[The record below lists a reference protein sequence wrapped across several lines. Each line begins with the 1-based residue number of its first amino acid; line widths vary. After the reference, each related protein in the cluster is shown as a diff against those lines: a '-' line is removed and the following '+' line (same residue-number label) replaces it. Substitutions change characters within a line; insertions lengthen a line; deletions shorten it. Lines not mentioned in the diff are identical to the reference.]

1 MSQANKRPYAPQ
13 QRGGQRPSRP
23 YSPYP
28 QRGRPAPRRSAP
40 PQKHAGRALPY
51 GFGKL
56 AIIVLVIV
64 AAGFGLQKAWP
75 NGFPL
80 VKKAN
85 STVKKATTITE
96 IHSGGPLRINEIMS
110 SNRDTL
116 SIADGSSP
124 DWVEIINVSDRS
136 VDLAGY
142 QLAESAGSALVFTFP
157 EMWLEPDECVLVYC
171 DSRLREEAGQELHAP
186 FKLSSSGGTLM
197 LFNAADTAV
206 DTVNIPALG
215 RDCAYARVSTSAWE
229 ESILPTPGL
238 PNSEENYRALNEAA
252 SDSPVIVNEIMSRNR
267 STLEDENGQFYD
279 YIELYN
285 RSGETVELGGWYLSD
300 DSANARK
307 WRFPEVSIAP
317 GEYLVVYASKLDRS
331 DDPDHLHTNFALSSE
346 GEEVV
351 LANASGR
358 VMDSVEFGL
367 LKADVAYARQADGSW
382 TQSSG
387 TPGRAN

>member
-13 QRGGQRPSRP
+13 HGGQRPSRP
-23 YSPYP
+23 YPPRP
-28 QRGRPAPRRSAP
+28 QQGRPAPRRSAP
-40 PQKHAGRALPY
+40 PLSSSGRALPY
-51 GFGKL
+51 GLGKL
-56 AIIVLVIV
+56 AIIALVI
-64 AAGFGLQKAWP
+64 AAASFGLQKAWP

-80 VKKAN
+80 VKKSGGA
-85 STVKKATTITE
+85 VKQAATITE
-96 IHSGGPLRINEIMS
+96 IHSSGPLRINEIMS

-124 DWVEIINVSDRS
+124 DWVEIINVSGKS
-136 VDLAGY
+136 VNLAGY
-142 QLAESAGSALVFTFP
+142 QLAESASSALVFTFP
-157 EMWLEPDECVLVYC
+157 EIWLEPEECVLVYC

-186 FKLSSSGGTLM
+186 FRISSSGGTLM

-215 RDCAYARVSTSAWE
+215 RDCSYARVSTSAWE

-238 PNSEENYRALNEAA
+238 ANSEENYRALNEPA
-252 SDSPVIVNEIMSRNR
+252 SDSPVIVNEIMSSNR

-285 RSGETVELGGWYLSD
+285 RSGETVSLEGWYLSD

-317 GEYLVVYASKLDRS
+317 GEYLVVHASKLDRS
-331 DDPDHLHTNFALSSE
+331 EDSAHLHTNFALSSE

-351 LANASGR
+351 LSNALGR

-367 LKADVAYARQADGSW
+367 LKADVAYSRQADGSW
-382 TQSSG
+382 TQGMG

>member
-23 YSPYP
+23 YAPDP
-28 QRGRPAPRRSAP
+28 QRGRPAPRRSTP
-40 PQKHAGRALPY
+40 PPRRASRALPY
-51 GFGKL
+51 GFGRL
-56 AIIVLVIV
+56 AIIALVIA

-80 VKKAN
+80 VKRA
-85 STVKKATTITE
+85 SGTVKKAAAITE
-96 IHSGGPLRINEIMS
+96 IHSSGPLRINEIMS

-124 DWVEIINVSDRS
+124 DWVEIINVSDKS

-157 EMWLEPDECVLVYC
+157 EMWLEPDECALVYC

-215 RDCAYARVSTSAWE
+215 RDCSYARVSASAWE

-285 RSGETVELGGWYLSD
+285 RSDETVELGGWYLSD

-307 WRFPEVSIAP
+307 WRFPEISLAP

-331 DDPDHLHTNFALSSE
+331 DDPEHLHTNFALSSE

-367 LKADVAYARQADGSW
+367 LKADVAYARQADGGW
-382 TQSSG
+382 AQSSG